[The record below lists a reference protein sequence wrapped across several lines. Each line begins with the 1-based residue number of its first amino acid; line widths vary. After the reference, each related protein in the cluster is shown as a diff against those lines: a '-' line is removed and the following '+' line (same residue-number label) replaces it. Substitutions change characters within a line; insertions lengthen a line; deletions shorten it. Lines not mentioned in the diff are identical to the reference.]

1 MSGSHAQHV
10 ETRASTRLGA
20 WAAVLDAMPIP
31 AAIVTPEGIVAA
43 ANRWIDARCGSTL
56 LEPGQAER
64 FRHRFGT
71 DGSRWRV
78 RPLDEA
84 GAFLLATGEREDAGD
99 HLLRHFYSSSDA
111 LFVVYDQDGRI
122 IQSNPAWERLL
133 GRTSEEVFGMD
144 TWDLAIEED
153 LHKRPEVEAQL
164 LTTGR
169 AQADFRL
176 RGADGQ
182 LRDVRL
188 QLQFDSS
195 VGRCFGIGRDV
206 TEEGRLTAE
215 LERRAFHDELT
226 GLHNRA
232 SLMEHLEDL
241 LANGRS
247 PALLFCDMDR
257 FKIINDSLGH
267 AMGDRLLAELG
278 QRLLQLDLGGDARL
292 ARFGG
297 DEFVVVLGS
306 GGESRARL
314 VAVRLQEALRAPFD
328 LDGRVIHV
336 TMSIGISSCHS
347 GRKRTADELLGD
359 ADTAAYE
366 AKARGRKRSIV
377 FDDKLQAV
385 AQRRLDVEAG
395 LRKAI
400 ENNDIEAFFQP
411 IVTVRDEKTVGAEAL
426 VRWRTPERVISPGEF
441 LDVADDAGLM
451 PEIGKIMVDATISA
465 AAHFAALGCPI
476 TMSMNVS
483 DPELKVP
490 GFCDGLIAQVLDA
503 GLEPSSFLIEITE
516 SAVLATDPALPVL
529 RRLRSAGFR
538 IGLDD
543 FGTGFS
549 SLAHLRELP
558 IDVVKVDRS
567 FVADLPTDP
576 VTHAVTESLVSLCGA
591 LDLDVVMEGIET
603 TEQAEAV
610 LEIGGTVAQGYLF
623 HRPLPLHELEAVLVV
638 ERAVD
643 GANA

>member
-1 MSGSHAQHV
+1 MQIEHASAAAAHS
-10 ETRASTRLGA
+10 STMLGA
-20 WAAVLDAMPIP
+20 WSSVLDAMPIP

-43 ANRWIDARCGSTL
+43 ANRWIDVDCGETL
-56 LEPGQAER
+56 LEPESDGR
-64 FRHRFGT
+64 SWNRFGV

-78 RPLDEA
+78 RPLDDDA
-84 GAFLLATGEREDAGD
+84 MFMLATGEREDAGD
-99 HLLRHFYSSSDA
+99 HLLRHFYSSGDA
-111 LFVVYDQDGRI
+111 LFVVYDQEGRI
-122 IQSNPAWERLL
+122 IQSNPAWEELVGL
-133 GRTSEEVFGMD
+133 TSDQVFGMN
-144 TWDLAIEED
+144 TWDLATEAD
-153 LHKRPEVEAQL
+153 AHKRPLVEAEL

-176 RGADGQ
+176 RGADGS

-188 QLQFDSS
+188 HLQFDSS

-226 GLHNRA
+226 GLHNR
-232 SLMEHLEDL
+232 SSMMEHLEGL
-241 LANGRS
+241 LESGRS
-247 PALLFCDMDR
+247 PSLLFCDMDR

-278 QRLLQLDLGGDARL
+278 ARLLGVELGGDAQL

-306 GGESRARL
+306 GGGSRARL
-314 VAVRLQEALRAPFD
+314 VAVRIQDALREPFD
-328 LDGRVIHV
+328 LDGRIIHV
-336 TMSIGISSCHS
+336 TMSIGISTCSAD
-347 GRKRTADELLGD
+347 RIRTAEELLGD

-366 AKARGRKRSIV
+366 AKARGRKRWIV
-377 FDDKLQAV
+377 FDDKLQAA

-400 ENNDIEAFFQP
+400 TNREIEAFFQP
-411 IVTVRDEKTVGAEAL
+411 IVTVHDGLTLGAEAL
-426 VRWRTPERVISPGEF
+426 VRWRTSEGVLAPGQF
-441 LDVADDAGLM
+441 LDVAQDAGLM
-451 PEIGKIMVDATISA
+451 PEIGKIMVDATIAA
-465 AAHFAALGCPI
+465 AAHFTAIGCPI

-490 GFCDGLIAQVLDA
+490 GFCDALIAQVLEA

-576 VTHAVTESLVSLCGA
+576 VTHAVTASLVSLCGA

-603 TEQAEAV
+603 TEQADAV

-623 HRPLPLHELEAVLVV
+623 HRPMPIDELEHVV
-638 ERAVD
+638 TAERTLDALSV
-643 GANA
+643 